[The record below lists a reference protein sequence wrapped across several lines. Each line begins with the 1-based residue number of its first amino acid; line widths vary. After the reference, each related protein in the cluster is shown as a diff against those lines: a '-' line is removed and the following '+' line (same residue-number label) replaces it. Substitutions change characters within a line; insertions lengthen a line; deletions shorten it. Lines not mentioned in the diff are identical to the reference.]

1 VSLSL
6 GCEQLAAENA
16 VAGFWVLNF
25 VEFDA
30 RNFVAVASAA
40 AAAAKFD
47 CAVVAAA
54 AAAAA
59 VVKLHSVD
67 AESQVQIVVV
77 LAVELVASVAA

>member
-1 VSLSL
+1 MSLSL

-25 VEFDA
+25 VEFDV

-40 AAAAKFD
+40 AA
-47 CAVVAAA
+47 VL
-54 AAAAA
+54 
-59 VVKLHSVD
+59 KLYSVD

>member
-54 AAAAA
+54 AAA

>member
-1 VSLSL
+1 
-6 GCEQLAAENA
+6 

-30 RNFVAVASAA
+30 RNFVSVASAA

-47 CAVVAAA
+47 CAVVA

>member
-1 VSLSL
+1 
-6 GCEQLAAENA
+6 
-16 VAGFWVLNF
+16 VAGLWVLNF
-25 VEFDA
+25 VEFDV

-40 AAAAKFD
+40 AAKFD
-47 CAVVAAA
+47 CAVV
-54 AAAAA
+54 AAAA

>member
-1 VSLSL
+1 MSLSL

-40 AAAAKFD
+40 AAAKFD
-47 CAVVAAA
+47 CAVV
-54 AAAAA
+54 AAAA

>member
-54 AAAAA
+54 AAAA

>member
-1 VSLSL
+1 MSLSR
-6 GCEQLAAENA
+6 GYEQLAAENA
-16 VAGFWVLNF
+16 VAGLWVLNF
-25 VEFDA
+25 VEFDV

-47 CAVVAAA
+47 CAVVAA

>member
-40 AAAAKFD
+40 KGD

>member
-40 AAAAKFD
+40 AAAAAAKFD
-47 CAVVAAA
+47 CAVV
-54 AAAAA
+54 AAAA

>member
-1 VSLSL
+1 VSLSR

-16 VAGFWVLNF
+16 VAGLWVLNF
-25 VEFDA
+25 VEFDV

-40 AAAAKFD
+40 AA
-47 CAVVAAA
+47 VL
-54 AAAAA
+54 
-59 VVKLHSVD
+59 KLYSVD

>member
-1 VSLSL
+1 MSLSL

-30 RNFVAVASAA
+30 RNFVGVASAAAA

-47 CAVVAAA
+47 CAVV
-54 AAAAA
+54 AAAA

>member
-1 VSLSL
+1 MSLSL

-16 VAGFWVLNF
+16 VAGLWVLNF
-25 VEFDA
+25 VEFDV

-40 AAAAKFD
+40 AA
-47 CAVVAAA
+47 VL
-54 AAAAA
+54 
-59 VVKLHSVD
+59 KLYSVD

>member
-1 VSLSL
+1 MSLSL

-40 AAAAKFD
+40 AA
-47 CAVVAAA
+47 VL
-54 AAAAA
+54 
-59 VVKLHSVD
+59 KLYSVD

>member
-25 VEFDA
+25 VEFDV

-40 AAAAKFD
+40 AA
-47 CAVVAAA
+47 VL
-54 AAAAA
+54 
-59 VVKLHSVD
+59 KLYSVD

>member
-40 AAAAKFD
+40 KFD
-47 CAVVAAA
+47 CAVVAA

>member
-1 VSLSL
+1 M
-6 GCEQLAAENA
+6 
-16 VAGFWVLNF
+16 AGFWVLNF

-40 AAAAKFD
+40 AA
-47 CAVVAAA
+47 VL
-54 AAAAA
+54 
-59 VVKLHSVD
+59 KLYSVD

>member
-1 VSLSL
+1 MSLSR

-16 VAGFWVLNF
+16 VAGLWVLNF
-25 VEFDA
+25 VEFDV

-40 AAAAKFD
+40 AA
-47 CAVVAAA
+47 VL
-54 AAAAA
+54 
-59 VVKLHSVD
+59 KLYSVD

>member
-1 VSLSL
+1 
-6 GCEQLAAENA
+6 

-30 RNFVAVASAA
+30 RNFVAVA
-40 AAAAKFD
+40 AKFD
-47 CAVVAAA
+47 CAVV
-54 AAAAA
+54 AAAA

>member
-1 VSLSL
+1 MSLSL

-54 AAAAA
+54 AAAA

>member
-54 AAAAA
+54 A

>member
-1 VSLSL
+1 MSLSR
-6 GCEQLAAENA
+6 GYEQLAAENA

-40 AAAAKFD
+40 AAAA
-47 CAVVAAA
+47 AVL
-54 AAAAA
+54 
-59 VVKLHSVD
+59 KLYSVD